1 MEQKFRNNKE
11 IRSYNSKR
19 FMEFRR
25 SFGDNREE
33 VELASIRLE
42 YPVHVNAE
50 VRLDKDIE
58 YYKTHQ
64 KSVTTPLI
72 VQKTDNGFILLAG
85 WKYYHLAHALGQD
98 KVLVLISCFS
108 SRKKM
113 MCEIGCCKPLKVC
126 KITDLKV
133 PAVFDC
139 SFVESTRLEEIKEY
153 DYKHHAQ
160 MKPIV
165 VNRDM
170 LITDGYSQYLY
181 NRNMEK
187 EYCEV
192 LVMN

>member
-11 IRSYNSKR
+11 IRNYNSKR

-25 SFGDNREE
+25 SFGDNSEE
-33 VELASIRLE
+33 VELSLIHLE

-64 KSVTTPLI
+64 KQVTTPLI
-72 VQKTDNGFILLAG
+72 VRKVKDGFVLLAG
-85 WKYYHLAHALGQD
+85 WKYYHLAHALGQN
-98 KVLVLISCFS
+98 KVPVLISCFS

-113 MCEIGCCKPLKVC
+113 MCEIGCYKLLKVC
-126 KITDLKV
+126 KMTELKI
-133 PAVFDC
+133 PASFDC
-139 SFVESTRLEEIKEY
+139 SFIKSEKLEAIKVY

-165 VNRDM
+165 VNKDM
-170 LITDGYSQYLY
+170 LIVDGYAQYLY